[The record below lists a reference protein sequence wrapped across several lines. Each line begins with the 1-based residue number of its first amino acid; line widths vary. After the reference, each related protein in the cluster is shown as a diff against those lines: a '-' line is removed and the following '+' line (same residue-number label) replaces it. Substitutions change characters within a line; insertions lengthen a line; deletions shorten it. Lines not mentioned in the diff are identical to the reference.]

1 MSFRPV
7 KIDEALRQEHCHLTA
22 DDDCYFFGEYQS
34 RAGFSASPTNGLI
47 SNFKKSV
54 SRRGLPEYRYK
65 EQSIVQIGQLIRSS
79 IASAS
84 LGASTFVPIPPS
96 RAKGDALYDDRLVRA
111 LGTGS
116 PALDVREVLVKTHST
131 RAHHEYGEGE
141 RRPTPDELYEVLAID
156 ETQLLTPLKPWIILF
171 DDVLTNGT
179 HFKACKRRLV
189 ERIPDAKVIG
199 IFIGRRKAPPSVEF
213 DLSAFLA
220 DF

>member
-1 MSFRPV
+1 MSFRLV

-34 RAGFSASPTNGLI
+34 RAGYAASPTNGLI
-47 SNFKKSV
+47 TNFKKSV
-54 SRRGLPEYRYK
+54 TRRGLPEYRYK
-65 EQSIVQIGQLIRSS
+65 EQSIAEVGQLIRNS

-84 LGASTFVPIPPS
+84 LGASTFVPVPPS
-96 RAKGDALYDDRLVRA
+96 KSKADPLYDDRLVRA
-111 LGTGS
+111 LGSGN
-116 PALDVREVLVKTHST
+116 PQLDVREVLVKTHST

-141 RRPTPDELYEVLAID
+141 RRPTPDDLYEVLAID
-156 ETQLLTPLKPWIILF
+156 ETQLQTPLKQWVILF

-179 HFKACKRRLV
+179 HFKACKRRLI
-189 ERIPDAKVIG
+189 ERVPDAKVIG
-199 IFIGRRKAPPSVEF
+199 LFIGRRKAPPSMEF